1 MGRFHACMKIC
12 PQKATEGVCIL
23 LYCKW
28 RGKLVTDA
36 QKQSIH
42 ACRRDKT
49 KNSAAAQSIVRSIC
63 PKSMPWNSPGMPESG
78 RMKKRRTDARR
89 GTGFGTEKYSLFF
102 QARLKSKAASY
113 SGTEKGRENKTSE
126 STARQVRFQT
136 AQSR

>member
-1 MGRFHACMKIC
+1 M
-12 PQKATEGVCIL
+12 
-23 LYCKW
+23 YCKW

-78 RMKKRRTDARR
+78 RMKKTKNRQMCIRDRLYTAWADFAYANEPALLGENYSMHVRGGRRAQMCIRDRLQSLKKNMAR
-89 GTGFGTEKYSLFF
+89 E
-102 QARLKSKAASY
+102 Q
-113 SGTEKGRENKTSE
+113 
-126 STARQVRFQT
+126 
-136 AQSR
+136 